1 MLVFVDESGDSGL
14 KLGDGSSD
22 FFVLTLVIFSK
33 NEDATSADILV
44 DSIRANLKLNPLS
57 EFKFNKL
64 RDSGRR
70 YFLRT
75 IASQNFVYYSVVI
88 NKVKLTGP
96 GFRFKESFYKYVC
109 QMALNN
115 CREYLD
121 EAVIVIDGSGS
132 REFRQQLQTYI
143 KGKINDKDEL
153 AKCIKKVKIEDS
165 RKNNLLQLADMV
177 CGAVARSFSDKT
189 DQPKYRSLIESREGY
204 VQFWP
209 K

>member
-33 NEDATSADILV
+33 NEDATSADILF
-44 DSIRANLKLNPLS
+44 DSIRADLKLNPLS
-57 EFKFNKL
+57 EFKFNRL

-121 EAVIVIDGSGS
+121 EALIVIDGSGS
-132 REFRQQLQTYI
+132 RESRQQLQTYI
-143 KGKINDKDEL
+143 KGKINDKDER
-153 AKCIKKVKIEDS
+153 AKCIKK
-165 RKNNLLQLADMV
+165 
-177 CGAVARSFSDKT
+177 
-189 DQPKYRSLIESREGY
+189 
-204 VQFWP
+204 
-209 K
+209 